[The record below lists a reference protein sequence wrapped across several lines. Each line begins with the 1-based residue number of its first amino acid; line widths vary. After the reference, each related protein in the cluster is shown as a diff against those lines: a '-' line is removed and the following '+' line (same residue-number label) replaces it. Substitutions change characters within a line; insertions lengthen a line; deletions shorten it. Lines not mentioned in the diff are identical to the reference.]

1 MSNRMRWTESVSAL
15 ALGLGVGAALGLL
28 FAPRSGRDTRDSV
41 IDSARETL
49 DGATAAGA
57 ALGQHA
63 KDSID
68 QVKGQVKKAIEV
80 GDQAYREA
88 KNSSS

>member
-28 FAPRSGRDTRDSV
+28 FAPSGRDTRNSV

-49 DGATAAGA
+49 DGATAAEA

-63 KDSID
+63 KDR
-68 QVKGQVKKAIEV
+68 
-80 GDQAYREA
+80 Y
-88 KNSSS
+88 